1 VCFERG
7 FLREFVPWP
16 AVNAAEDWL
25 GYVQCGVCIIGSLL
39 CDILLSGDW
48 VLMGR
53 KKITGI
59 WPFLLEKSEFRT

>member
-39 CDILLSGDW
+39 YDLLLSGDW
-48 VLMGR
+48 VLMCWNGR
-53 KKITGI
+53 GSGSKISNSM
-59 WPFLLEKSEFRT
+59 K